1 MKKTN
6 KKIYRFTKKRYKE
19 IKEIIDKRYNILVLI
34 IISIVIVLFTSLFYL
49 QIIKKDYYTEK
60 VNNLALR
67 TILGGTAPR
76 GRIYDRNGKL
86 IVDNK
91 PNKIISYKKPLGITA
106 KLEIETAYKVADLI
120 DVSYRNLTERQLKNF
135 WIRQNPALA
144 NEKITQEEWD
154 LLKSRK
160 LTTSDIN
167 RYKFDRVSETDL
179 SVYDDIDKEAAYIY
193 YLMNIGYS
201 FSEKVIKKSNI
212 SEEEYALISE
222 NEHLLIGFTT
232 RLDWNREYLYGSTL
246 RSVLGNVSTTEQGIP
261 FEYKDYYLGLG
272 YALND
277 RVGISGIEYQYENY
291 LVGQKD
297 HFQLMKDGS
306 LNLTKEGSKGNDLY
320 LTIDIDLQYAVEKII
335 EEELIKAKKEPNTE
349 YLDKTF
355 VIISDPTNG
364 EIIAMAGKQI
374 KEINGEYIFYDYT
387 PGVYTY
393 SVVPGSSVKG
403 ASHIVG
409 YNNNALMIGEKRD
422 DACIK
427 IASTPIKCSYR
438 YSGVIND
445 ITALKVSSN
454 VYQFH
459 TAIKVGKANYIY
471 NGPLSIDKNAFSI
484 YRNTFK
490 EFGLGIKSD
499 IDLPNEGLGYS
510 GSSTL
515 SGHLLDF
522 SIGQY
527 DTYTP
532 IQLSQYINTIA
543 NNGIRVKPHLLKE
556 VRNNNN
562 IKVFE
567 TNINILGVVN
577 TKEEYLKRV
586 QEGFKEVML
595 PSGTGYGLIELR
607 HIPAGKTG
615 TSESF
620 LDTTGDGK
628 IDTQTISNVFVGY
641 APFDEPKVSFT
652 VVSPDVTHPN
662 TKINYTSSI
671 NRRVSR
677 EIGKKFFEIYE

>member
-1 MKKTN
+1 
-6 KKIYRFTKKRYKE
+6 
-19 IKEIIDKRYNILVLI
+19 
-34 IISIVIVLFTSLFYL
+34 
-49 QIIKKDYYTEK
+49 
-60 VNNLALR
+60 
-67 TILGGTAPR
+67 
-76 GRIYDRNGKL
+76 
-86 IVDNK
+86 
-91 PNKIISYKKPLGITA
+91 
-106 KLEIETAYKVADLI
+106 
-120 DVSYRNLTERQLKNF
+120 
-135 WIRQNPALA
+135 
-144 NEKITQEEWD
+144 
-154 LLKSRK
+154 
-160 LTTSDIN
+160 
-167 RYKFDRVSETDL
+167 
-179 SVYDDIDKEAAYIY
+179 
-193 YLMNIGYS
+193 
-201 FSEKVIKKSNI
+201 
-212 SEEEYALISE
+212 
-222 NEHLLIGFTT
+222 
-232 RLDWNREYLYGSTL
+232 
-246 RSVLGNVSTTEQGIP
+246 
-261 FEYKDYYLGLG
+261 
-272 YALND
+272 
-277 RVGISGIEYQYENY
+277 
-291 LVGQKD
+291 
-297 HFQLMKDGS
+297 
-306 LNLTKEGSKGNDLY
+306 
-320 LTIDIDLQYAVEKII
+320 
-335 EEELIKAKKEPNTE
+335 
-349 YLDKTF
+349 
-355 VIISDPTNG
+355 
-364 EIIAMAGKQI
+364 MAGKQI

-459 TAIKVGKANYIY
+459 TAIKVGKGNYVY